1 MRADRLLSIILL
13 LQSKGRMSARQ
24 LARTLETSVR
34 TIYRD
39 IDALSGMG
47 IPVYGEP
54 GREGGYALLDS
65 YRTSLTGLTEDETR
79 ALFMLRI
86 PAPLAELGL
95 GQELRSALLKLAAA
109 LPDSRREAEGQVR
122 QRFHLDSNWW
132 HQGDEALPH
141 LKTLYQA
148 VWEDRWL
155 YLRYQ
160 PVYRVEMEQLVKP
173 YGLVA
178 KAGVWYLVFD
188 RHGQIDVQRVAR
200 LLEARLDEGNF
211 TRPEAF
217 DLVSFWENWCAGEE
231 SRRSLFPVLV
241 RIGPEF
247 VPMSPLFFGDQAL
260 PGEPDAQG
268 RRTLELTFESFE
280 AARDRLLS
288 LGRAVEVLSPPA
300 LRKSIVDYA
309 QQVLELYERDQ
320 GIMEQETRG

>member
-1 MRADRLLSIILL
+1 MRADRLLSIVLL

-24 LARTLETSVR
+24 LARTLETSER

-109 LPDSRREAEGQVR
+109 LPDSRREAGSRVR

-132 HQGDEALPH
+132 HQGNEALPH

-148 VWEDRWL
+148 VWEDRLL

-160 PVYRVEMEQLVKP
+160 PVYRVEMEQLVRP

-188 RHGQIDVQRVAR
+188 RHGQIDVHRVAQ
-200 LLEARLDEGNF
+200 LLEARLTEENF
-211 TRPEAF
+211 TRPADF
-217 DLVSFWENWCAGEE
+217 DLASFWEKWCTDEE
-231 SRRSLFPVLV
+231 KRRSLFSVRV

-247 VPMSPLFFGDQAL
+247 VPLLPVFFGDQAVL
-260 PGEPDAQG
+260 GSPDSHG
-268 RRTLELTFESFE
+268 LRTLELSFESFE

-300 LRKSIVDYA
+300 LRKSLVDYA
-309 QQVLELYERDQ
+309 RQILELYEREQ
-320 GIMEQETRG
+320 GIGG